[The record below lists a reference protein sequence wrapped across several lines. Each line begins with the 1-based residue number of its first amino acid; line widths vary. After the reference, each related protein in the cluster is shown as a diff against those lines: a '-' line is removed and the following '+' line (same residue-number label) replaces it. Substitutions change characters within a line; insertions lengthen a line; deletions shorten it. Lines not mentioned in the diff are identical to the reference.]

1 MISQTTG
8 YAISA
13 LAYLAGAGERSVLVR
28 EIAEALDQPTPY
40 LAKIVNALSRRRIV
54 VTQRGIGGG
63 VALAQASASLSLWD
77 ICKALDDPAVEAR
90 CLLALEGCSDE
101 RACPAHQFWK
111 SHREAIWSFLRE
123 TTLADMAAFEALC
136 GRAPA
141 ALHPTLSSASGAMR
155 SAARHTRH

>member
-1 MISQTTG
+1 MITQTTG

-13 LAYLAGAGERSVLVR
+13 LAYVAGAGGRTVLVR
-28 EIAEALDQPTPY
+28 EIAEALGQPTPY
-40 LAKIVNALSRRRIV
+40 LAKIVNALARRRLV

-63 VALAQASASLSLWD
+63 VTLARPAGTVSLWD
-77 ICKALDDPAVEAR
+77 LCEALGDPAVEAR

-111 SHREAIWSFLRE
+111 THREAVWAFLRE
-123 TTLADMAAFEALC
+123 TTLADMATFEAQR

-141 ALHPTLSSASGAMR
+141 SLSHSLETVGSALRGLPR
-155 SAARHTRH
+155 QTRH

>member
-13 LAYLAGAGERSVLVR
+13 LAYLAGAEERPVLVR
-28 EIAEALDQPTPY
+28 EIAEALDRPTPY
-40 LAKIVNALSRRRIV
+40 LAKIVNALARRRLVI
-54 VTQRGIGGG
+54 TQRGIGGG
-63 VALAQASASLSLWD
+63 VSLARSSATISLWD
-77 ICKALDDPAVEAR
+77 VCEALGDPAVEAR

-111 SHREAIWSFLRE
+111 AHREAVWRFLRE
-123 TTLADMAAFEALC
+123 TTLADMASFEAQR

-141 ALHPTLSSASGAMR
+141 LLHSSLGAGAVLRSLS
-155 SAARHTRH
+155 RHTRH